1 MAGYIS
7 PLPPEDSTDRIQTMK
22 TTNSLPINAP
32 TLAKLCHDLGR
43 LAIDTDRTSAW
54 PAEQLRLCGEAGVFE
69 WFLDPAWGGQG
80 WNEEQVVRGYLEL
93 SAACLTT
100 TFVITQRTGAC
111 RRIAGCQNQPLKERL
126 LPGLAS
132 GELFATVGISHLTTS
147 RRYLAKPVLTAEAID
162 GGFRLEG
169 MSPWVTGGAAAD
181 VIVTAATLV
190 ENGEPT
196 NKQLLMAVPTDLPG
210 VEVAAAL
217 PLIGVTASSTGPV
230 HFNAVEVAKD
240 WLIAGPLPNV
250 MSSGLGGST
259 GGYETSTLAVGLAHA
274 AIEYLASEAVKRE
287 DLREPMQ
294 ALQAEHD
301 ALRADLLDVVRS
313 DAACRTDNS
322 VRPSETE
329 SAESNPANST
339 ARTDSIVRPTKETIR
354 QRANSL
360 TLRSTQAALAAAKGA
375 GYVVGHPAGRW
386 CREAL
391 FFLVWS
397 CPQPVAAA
405 NLCELAGIAF

>member
-1 MAGYIS
+1 M
-7 PLPPEDSTDRIQTMK
+7 PPANSDLSESSSLVALCDRLR
-22 TTNSLPINAP
+22 S
-32 TLAKLCHDLGR
+32 
-43 LAIDTDRTSAW
+43 LAIDMDHTGAW
-54 PAEQLRLCGEAGVFE
+54 PAEQLQLCGEAGVFE
-69 WFLDPAWGGQG
+69 WFLDPMWGGKG
-80 WNEEQVVRGYLEL
+80 WNEEQVVRGYLAL
-93 SAACLTT
+93 GKACITT
-100 TFVITQRTGAC
+100 TFVLTQRTGAC

-147 RRYLAKPVLTAEAID
+147 RRYLAKPVLTAEAISS
-162 GGFRLEG
+162 GFRLEG

-196 NKQLLMAVPTDLPG
+196 DKQLLIAVPTNLPG
-210 VEVAAAL
+210 VEVAPAL

-230 HFNAVEVAKD
+230 HFRSVDVGEE
-240 WLIAGPLPNV
+240 WLIAGPMANV
-250 MSSGLGGST
+250 MASGLGGST
-259 GGYETSTLAVGLAHA
+259 GGYETSTLAVGLARA
-274 AIEYLASEAVKRE
+274 AIEYLASEAAKRE
-287 DLREPMQ
+287 DLRGPME
-294 ALQAEHD
+294 ALRAEHD
-301 ALRADLLDVVRS
+301 ELLRDLMAVVQT
-313 DAACRTDNS
+313 DAACRTD
-322 VRPSETE
+322 
-329 SAESNPANST
+329 
-339 ARTDSIVRPTKETIR
+339 DSVRPTKESIR

-360 TLRSTQAALAAAKGA
+360 TLRATQAALAAAKGA